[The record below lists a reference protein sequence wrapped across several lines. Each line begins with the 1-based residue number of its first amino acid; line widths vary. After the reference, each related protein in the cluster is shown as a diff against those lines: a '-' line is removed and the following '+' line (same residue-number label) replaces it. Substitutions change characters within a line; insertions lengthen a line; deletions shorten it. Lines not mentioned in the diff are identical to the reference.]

1 MADSGKDLSQTDV
14 LVVEDEA
21 MISFLVEDMLRELGV
36 REVWL
41 ASTVAGALDLL
52 TTKRPH
58 VAILDINLNG
68 ESAYAVAERLQE
80 SGIPFMFASG
90 YGRSGV
96 SEEWAGR
103 PVVQKP
109 FDLQGLSAALEQ
121 CLKV

>member
-1 MADSGKDLSQTDV
+1 MADSGKNLSQIDV

-21 MISFLVEDMLRELGV
+21 MISFLVEDMLREIGV
-36 REVWL
+36 RDVWL
-41 ASTVAGALDLL
+41 APTVASALDLL
-52 TTKRPH
+52 KSKRPH

-68 ESAYAVAERLQE
+68 EPAYAVAERLQA

-96 SEEWAGR
+96 SQEWAGR

-109 FDLQGLSAALEQ
+109 FDLPSLSGALTE
-121 CLKV
+121 CLA

>member
-1 MADSGKDLSQTDV
+1 MANSGKDLGQTDV

-41 ASTVAGALDLL
+41 APAVTAALDLL
-52 TTKRPH
+52 KTKRPH

>member
-1 MADSGKDLSQTDV
+1 MANSGKDLSQTDV

-41 ASTVAGALDLL
+41 APTVAAGLDLL
-52 TTKRPH
+52 KAKRPH

-68 ESAYAVAERLQE
+68 ESAYAVAECLQA

-96 SEEWAGR
+96 SKEWAGR

-109 FDLQGLSAALEQ
+109 FDLQGLSNALAE
-121 CLKV
+121 CLV